1 MFRTFVLKIYELK
14 NVGQCFFCDEKNGLV
29 SNTKNEHFDGAFRLQ
44 IVGKKKSFK
53 QLQTIA
59 TLH

>member
-1 MFRTFVLKIYELK
+1 M
-14 NVGQCFFCDEKNGLV
+14 FFCEEKNGLV
-29 SNTKNEHFDGAFRLQ
+29 SNTKNEHLDGALRLQ